1 MAEDVI
7 RTFIAV
13 DLPPNV
19 LDALEQISGQ
29 LQSKLPDTPVRW
41 VYVEKMHLTLKFLGD
56 ISTENIGMVE
66 RILKSE
72 AAKRH
77 VMEIGVG
84 GIGAFPKMR
93 HPRVVWIGVEAPSE
107 LFDLRRG
114 IEEGVAR
121 LGYNY
126 DKYDF
131 TPHLTLGRI
140 SRKASAADVRT
151 VGDVLHGFQVGFL
164 GVARIDAVHLY
175 RSDLHPDGAKYTRL
189 YSAYLTDPDD
199 EVKQA
204 K

>member
-13 DLPPNV
+13 DLPPAV
-19 LDALEQISGQ
+19 LDALDQISTQ
-29 LQSKLPDTPVRW
+29 LQDKLPNTPVRW
-41 VYVEKMHLTLKFLGD
+41 VNVEKMHLTLKFLGD
-56 ISTENIGMVE
+56 VSTENIGMVE

-72 AAKRH
+72 AAKRP
-77 VMEIGVG
+77 VMEIGIG
-84 GIGAFPKMR
+84 GIGAFPKTR
-93 HPRVVWIGVEAPSE
+93 HPRVIWIGIEAPTE

-114 IEEGVAR
+114 IEDGVAR

-126 DKYDF
+126 DKYEF

-140 SRKASAADVRT
+140 SRKASATDVRK
-151 VGDVLHGFQVGFL
+151 VGSVLHDFQVGFL

-189 YSAYLTDPDD
+189 YSAALTDPEG
-199 EVKQA
+199 EVL
-204 K
+204 

>member
-19 LDALEQISGQ
+19 LDALGQITTQ
-29 LQSKLPDTPVRW
+29 LQAKLPDTPVRW
-41 VYVEKMHLTLKFLGD
+41 VNFEKMHLTLKFLGD
-56 ISTENIGMVE
+56 VSTENIGMVE
-66 RILKSE
+66 RILRSE
-72 AAKRH
+72 AAKRQ
-77 VMEIGVG
+77 VMEIGIG

-93 HPRVVWIGVEAPSE
+93 HPRVIWIGVEAPSE

-114 IEEGVAR
+114 IEDGVAR
-121 LGYNY
+121 LGYTY
-126 DKYDF
+126 DKYEF

-140 SRKASAADVRT
+140 SRKASATDVRK
-151 VGDVLHGFQVGFL
+151 VGEVLHDFQVGFI

-189 YSAYLTDPDD
+189 YTADLTDPDG
-199 EVKQA
+199 EVQ
-204 K
+204 